1 VTEPL
6 LTLEIEGEEFIFMAD
21 TGAMASLIKPGISKA
36 QLPACEVQA
45 RGISGTL
52 LRVFGKQ
59 EVEFSIRN
67 GEIV

>member
-1 VTEPL
+1 MV
-6 LTLEIEGEEFIFMAD
+6 D
-21 TGAMASLIKPGISKA
+21 TGAMVSLIKPGISKA
-36 QLPACEVQA
+36 QLRVCEVQA

-52 LRVFGKQ
+52 LRVSGEQ